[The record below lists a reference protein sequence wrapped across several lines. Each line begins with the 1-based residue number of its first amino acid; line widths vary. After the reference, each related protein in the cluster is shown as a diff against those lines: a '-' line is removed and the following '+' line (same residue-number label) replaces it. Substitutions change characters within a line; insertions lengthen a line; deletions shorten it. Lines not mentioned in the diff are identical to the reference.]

1 MERWRNESVWCATL
15 AACHLGFALSGYSP
29 HTPLYKTLLW
39 RVVRAAPADISSV
52 GTVMRGAE
60 APAAR
65 ARFIHPVVP
74 HFASYCTGTPISRR
88 PNSVPQTDQA
98 TALRHGCERSQ
109 HPVRPRVI
117 FLSLQDTTVA
127 FVLACVGSRSAG
139 GVSVMGVW
147 PPWADGS
154 RRTVGWEVDVQW
166 TPPAPPATDT
176 TAALAPSPCGRS
188 PAFPAQPTH
197 QCPSCEAPSYTI

>member
-29 HTPLYKTLLW
+29 HTPLYKTPLLW

-65 ARFIHPVVP
+65 ARFIHPVAP
-74 HFASYCTGTPISRR
+74 HFASYCTGTPITRGSRASRR
-88 PNSVPQTDQA
+88 PNSVPQTDQT

-117 FLSLQDTTVA
+117 CLSL
-127 FVLACVGSRSAG
+127 
-139 GVSVMGVW
+139 
-147 PPWADGS
+147 
-154 RRTVGWEVDVQW
+154 
-166 TPPAPPATDT
+166 
-176 TAALAPSPCGRS
+176 
-188 PAFPAQPTH
+188 
-197 QCPSCEAPSYTI
+197 